1 MPLPYPR
8 LGDQQ
13 TRSLSTTRLGD
24 IPAVKTAGR
33 TRALLALAAVVA
45 ACGACVSPAIDSA
58 GYEGKTNH
66 AAQRLEGIVNGARL
80 AAQLDLEGRMLRAFT
95 DDIVSQADQDAGSL
109 VSQYDSVQPPNAAMI
124 ALRNRADNVL
134 QPAASSLA
142 DLRIAVRDGDHA
154 GMRKALEELAKSAS
168 DLEHLQA
175 QS

>member
-1 MPLPYPR
+1 
-8 LGDQQ
+8 
-13 TRSLSTTRLGD
+13 
-24 IPAVKTAGR
+24 
-33 TRALLALAAVVA
+33 
-45 ACGACVSPAIDSA
+45 
-58 GYEGKTNH
+58 
-66 AAQRLEGIVNGARL
+66 
-80 AAQLDLEGRMLRAFT
+80 MLRAFT